1 MVPHGEIPQNVHV
14 LLLTGRLFC
23 WEPKQQPESILE
35 HTPEIAEEHPAGE
48 EYNLKNALRGITI
61 PVHSGATRYY
71 SEKKITHK
79 HFVGNTEAQL
89 QSPDSKSILTG

>member
-1 MVPHGEIPQNVHV
+1 M
-14 LLLTGRLFC
+14 FC